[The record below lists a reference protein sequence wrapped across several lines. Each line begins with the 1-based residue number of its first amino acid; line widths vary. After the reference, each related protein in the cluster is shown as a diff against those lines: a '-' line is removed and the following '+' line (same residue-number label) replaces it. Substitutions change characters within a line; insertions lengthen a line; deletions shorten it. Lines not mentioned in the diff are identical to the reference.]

1 MKNPWLS
8 RNPFLSLWLSG
19 ANRVLG
25 AAQGH
30 TKNYARRQQGA
41 VMNEASRAMLE
52 FWLGPARPK
61 DPIRKRR
68 SKRR

>member
-1 MKNPWLS
+1 M
-8 RNPFLSLWLSG
+8 WLSG
-19 ANRVLG
+19 VNRVLG
-25 AAQGH
+25 ASRGH
-30 TKNYARRQQGA
+30 ALNYARQQQSA
-41 VMNEASRAMLE
+41 SMKEASRVMLE